1 MVKIK
6 KILIKRAWL
15 IISLYN
21 LLTKEITQQELL
33 NYYNATIIYEILP
46 NDINGFVNNYR
57 GINLIIIDKN
67 LSYYKKKKTILHEL
81 AHIELNQLNQLDNDL
96 FALKVDKYEDEADL
110 YIKMLLE
117 NVKEIK
123 WKLVKVLH

>member
-1 MVKIK
+1 M
-6 KILIKRAWL
+6 
-15 IISLYN
+15 
-21 LLTKEITQQELL
+21 
-33 NYYNATIIYEILP
+33 
-46 NDINGFVNNYR
+46 
-57 GINLIIIDKN
+57 IIIDKN

-123 WKLVKVLH
+123 